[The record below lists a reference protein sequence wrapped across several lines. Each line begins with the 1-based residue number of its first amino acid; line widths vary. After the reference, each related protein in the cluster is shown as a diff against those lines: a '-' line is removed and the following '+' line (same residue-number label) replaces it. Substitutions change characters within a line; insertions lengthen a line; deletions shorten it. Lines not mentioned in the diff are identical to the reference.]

1 MGRGGGA
8 ATGGDGADGGS
19 VRQVAF
25 VVSPEGK
32 GCFPWEGDAERRWG
46 GWTDVQRGGVLLQF
60 SPARAWPYRLQR
72 TEVMTTGFRERRSWR
87 DDGFSE

>member
-1 MGRGGGA
+1 MGGA
-8 ATGGDGADGGS
+8 

-25 VVSPEGK
+25 VVRPEVT
-32 GCFPWEGDAERRWG
+32 GCFPWKGDAERRRG
-46 GWTDVQRGGVLLQF
+46 GWTDVQGGGVLLQF
-60 SPARAWPYRLQR
+60 SSERGWPHRLQR